1 MTVKEIK
8 DVLTAHG
15 LRYTKQ
21 REAIIH
27 TLQHNDPSLI
37 SAEDILNQV
46 IKENPNLNLTTVYRT
61 LDLLKSLNLVDKI
74 TNEEGLSHYKISCAI
89 HHHHHIICTQCGKTE
104 MIDFCPMNTLA
115 KLSEDK
121 GFALTNHRLEL
132 YGLCSRCRHHHT
144 NPS

>member
-1 MTVKEIK
+1 MTIKEIK
-8 DVLTAHG
+8 EVLTTHE

-21 REAIIH
+21 REAIIQVL
-27 TLQHNDPSLI
+27 LQNDPALI

-46 IKENPNLNLTTVYRT
+46 IKEYPNLNLTTVYRT

-74 TNEEGLSHYKISCAI
+74 TNEDGLSHYKISCAI
-89 HHHHHIICTQCGKTE
+89 HHHHHIICTECGKTE

-115 KLSEDK
+115 QLSEDK

-132 YGLCSRCRHHHT
+132 YGICSSCRY
-144 NPS
+144 NKS